1 MTRALTGHTTC
12 ALLVGAF
19 AVSVLWSAPTLAAVE
34 QLGTFGNVYPIK
46 EKDAIAAIKDKLKGM
61 EESGQMDALRKE
73 WQAKALARIE
83 NGPDPVPGIRRS
95 TKDRVRVFDP
105 SIEVKETIRDDQGR
119 VIVPM
124 GARLNPLDYMALSR
138 EYLLIDGTDPKQVK
152 WALGYAAQRGGDL
165 KARIILVN
173 GSPMKLGREHN
184 VQFFFDQDGR
194 IVRRF
199 GIEAVPSILR
209 GRDDRI
215 EIVEVAGL

>member
-1 MTRALTGHTTC
+1 MARALTGPATC
-12 ALLVGAF
+12 ALFVGAL
-19 AVSVLWSAPTLAAVE
+19 AVSALWSAPALASVE
-34 QLGTFGNVYPIK
+34 QLGTFGNVYPIR
-46 EKDAIAAIKDKLKGM
+46 EKDAIAAIKDRLRGM

-83 NGPDPVPGIRRS
+83 NGPDPVPGISRS
-95 TKDRVRVFDP
+95 TRDRVRIFDP

-124 GARLNPLDYMALSR
+124 GTRLNPLDYMVLRR
-138 EYLLIDGTDPKQVK
+138 EYLFIDGTDPRQVK
-152 WALGYAAQRGGDL
+152 WALGYAAHKGGDL
-165 KARIILVN
+165 KARIILVS

-199 GIEAVPSILR
+199 GIDAVPSILR